1 MRESSGGVWAMALH
15 VIVDGHNLQAQTSRI
30 SGGVR
35 LYSEM
40 ACEGLLRDLAAYC
53 QRKAHAMAVVFDGW

>member
-1 MRESSGGVWAMALH
+1 MALH

-30 SGGVR
+30 SGGVS

-40 ACEGLLRDLAAYC
+40 ACEALLRHLAAYC